1 MAGSP
6 DWMGGDSLS
15 KSMNAFELITMCGG
29 LDLTPM
35 FDKDAQHVKK
45 FTRFHTVVPPLQ
57 AIARIG
63 EVLSEQGIEH
73 KVMQTNFKVKVNHS
87 TDKGQLTCTVQIFS
101 IAPGL
106 HLVDWRRGQGDL
118 MSYYKFYKDV
128 REKLG
133 DLIANKDG

>member
-1 MAGSP
+1 
-6 DWMGGDSLS
+6 
-15 KSMNAFELITMCGG
+15 
-29 LDLTPM
+29 M

-57 AIARIG
+57 ALQRIG
-63 EVLSEQGIEH
+63 EVLAGSGVEH
-73 KVMQTNFKVKVNHS
+73 KVIQSSFKLKINHA

-118 MSYYKFYKDV
+118 MSYYKFYKEMRDQ
-128 REKLG
+128 LG
-133 DLIANKDG
+133 DLIANKD